1 MFSFKQQTAYERRI
15 SDWSSDVCSADL
27 PEVHPEAR
35 DAAADLDNLKRKI
48 DAGASRAITQFF
60 FDPDAYLRFVDRA
73 RAAGIKA
80 PIVPGVLPIVNFERP
95 RQMAESRS
103 AERRVG
109 KECVSTCGSRW
120 SPYRQKKKNNK
131 I

>member
-60 FDPDAYLRFVDRA
+60 FDPDAYLRFVARA

-80 PIVPGVLPIVNFERP
+80 PIVPGVLPLVNFERT
-95 RQMAESRS
+95 RQMPASCNAPLPHGLVALFTHPEKDR
-103 AERRVG
+103 ATERAAGR
-109 KECVSTCGSRW
+109 E
-120 SPYRQKKKNNK
+120 
-131 I
+131 